1 MRIPV
6 SHLVFGALF
15 LIFGYLSY
23 NETIS
28 FYLSNFA
35 GTVADIR
42 SVLIAPLF
50 TALFYLLYYIA
61 SSFTFRK
68 LSRPTTSKE
77 VVFQTLFFIA
87 NVLLLLLSAKLF
99 SWKTSNELS
108 GATQLIDLDTQK
120 IVLTY
125 LVASLAAFIIFI
137 AIRKKWR

>member
-1 MRIPV
+1 MRIPA

-23 NETIS
+23 NETVS

-42 SVLIAPLF
+42 SVLIEPLF
-50 TALFYLLYYIA
+50 TALFDLLYYIV

-68 LSRPTTSKE
+68 LSRLATSKE

-108 GATQLIDLDTQK
+108 GATQLIDLDTQQ
-120 IVLTY
+120 IILTY

-137 AIRKKWR
+137 AIRKKWH

>member
-61 SSFTFRK
+61 SNFTFRK

>member
-1 MRIPV
+1 MRIPA

-23 NETIS
+23 NETVS

-50 TALFYLLYYIA
+50 TALFYLLYYII

-68 LSRPTTSKE
+68 LSLFATSKE
-77 VVFQTLFFIA
+77 VLFQALFFIA

-108 GATQLIDLDTQK
+108 DATQLIDLDTRQ
-120 IVLTY
+120 IILTY
-125 LVASLAAFIIFI
+125 LVASLAAFFIFI

>member
-1 MRIPV
+1 MRIPA

-23 NETIS
+23 NETVS

-50 TALFYLLYYIA
+50 TALFYLLYYIV

-68 LSRPTTSKE
+68 LSRLATSKE

-108 GATQLIDLDTQK
+108 GATQLIDLDTQQ
-120 IVLTY
+120 IILTY

-137 AIRKKWR
+137 AIRKKWH